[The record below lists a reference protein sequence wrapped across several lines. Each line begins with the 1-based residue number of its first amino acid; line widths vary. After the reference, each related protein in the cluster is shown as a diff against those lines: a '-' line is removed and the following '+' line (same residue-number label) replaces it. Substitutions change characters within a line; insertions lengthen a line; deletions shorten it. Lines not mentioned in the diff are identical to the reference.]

1 MRVTCLAELSRALHC
16 FDNTYQAQRAHQHEG
31 LMLESVYKLQY
42 CRCFLSHLQKPTD
55 QACCLLVAEYLRHPM
70 YGGLLMASLGL
81 AAVTHDESRL
91 LAAAVLWLVLE
102 QKVSRGDC
110 QHWDGCVHAQA

>member
-1 MRVTCLAELSRALHC
+1 MVSPQTRNYCLAAASSRQLPEIGFGFEYSLS
-16 FDNTYQAQRAHQHEG
+16 
-31 LMLESVYKLQY
+31 V
-42 CRCFLSHLQKPTD
+42 
-55 QACCLLVAEYLRHPM
+55 LLVVCSAVGYMRHPM

-102 QKVSRGDC
+102 QKVC
-110 QHWDGCVHAQA
+110 